1 MRLSKSQRA
10 KGQRGERE
18 AAALLQELTGWKITR
33 RVRQY
38 DGDSD
43 LEGIPGWSVEVK
55 NHATATLADVAG
67 WWRQAVAQAGE
78 KLPLLIYK
86 RQRGEWRAVWPVA
99 AKITEQRAEYWDG
112 YEWTA
117 ETSLQAWAAVAR
129 ELQT

>member
-1 MRLSKSQRA
+1 MSKSQRS

-33 RVRQY
+33 RVRQH

-67 WWRQAVAQAGE
+67 WWRQAVAQAGM

-99 AKITEQRAEYWDG
+99 AQITEQRAEYWDG